1 MGHEGAAI
9 IEAIGAGVEH
19 FSIGQRVLMNWAI
32 PCCRCPQCLT
42 GNNHI
47 CERSTGVD
55 PSLGSSKAAAQ
66 HTLWHGEPIER
77 SFNLGTFSEYSLVR
91 AEALTALRDT
101 VAMSRACVLG
111 CGVMTGVSAVINSAK
126 VQPGDTATVVGCG
139 GVGLSAIQG
148 ARIAGAS
155 QIIAIDTR
163 AVSLRR
169 AMAAGATH
177 TVLVD
182 PDDHHND
189 RVVQTVSELTQSRF
203 SDHAFEATGV
213 AALSFLPLRLV
224 RNGGN
229 ALQIEIASK

>member
-1 MGHEGAAI
+1 
-9 IEAIGAGVEH
+9 
-19 FSIGQRVLMNWAI
+19 
-32 PCCRCPQCLT
+32 
-42 GNNHI
+42 
-47 CERSTGVD
+47 
-55 PSLGSSKAAAQ
+55 
-66 HTLWHGEPIER
+66 
-77 SFNLGTFSEYSLVR
+77 
-91 AEALTALRDT
+91 
-101 VAMSRACVLG
+101 
-111 CGVMTGVSAVINSAK
+111 MTGVSAVINSAK

-169 AMAAGATH
+169 AMAAGATN
-177 TVLVD
+177 TVLDD

-189 RVVQTVSELTQSRF
+189 RVVQTVSELTQARF